1 MKKYF
6 KLLPVLALTISIN
19 NSIAQ
24 DIDYNDVK
32 FDYTQLPLKPLQDRS
47 VKNAQTKVVLKYM
60 DDINAAKGSYQ
71 DRVRKAEEDYQKA
84 MEFYYVQVKLADD
97 QYNKEMEEWNKKSLA
112 EKVLL
117 GDKNK
122 PQKKYIAQPYK
133 QMPVEQKYQKS
144 FDTDMLANKYFKVE
158 GFNNAPGGLLI
169 NVKLLGFDSQ
179 EPEMQTST
187 VNTTN
192 AQKQPVTITKYK
204 YIIRYKHPM
213 GYSAE
218 LNGNILYED
227 YPVETTNYL
236 SVTSQEFDNQGAL
249 QSWWNGAK
257 DGYLANLQEKV
268 INENCQRLGTEI
280 NNKFGFRKIN
290 FTTELM
296 NVDEKKDYDDLKEA
310 YNSALTGFNALASDA
325 TKNSALPNFRKA
337 ADIWENAMKE
347 SNVESR
353 KARIDRSVTK
363 GLLINLQQVYMWLD
377 EYDKSDACYQKLIAL
392 DPDNTN
398 KRRAERI
405 KAMAADQKERWFANK
420 Q

>member
-1 MKKYF
+1 MNKF
-6 KLLPVLALTISIN
+6 SLSGLVVGLFFLAPAFN
-19 NSIAQ
+19 AQ
-24 DIDYNDVK
+24 DIDYNDIK
-32 FDYTQLPLKPLQDRS
+32 FDYTQLPMKPLQDKT
-47 VKNAQTKVVLKYM
+47 VKNAQSKVVLKYM
-60 DDINAAKGSYQ
+60 DDINSAKGSYQ

-112 EKVLL
+112 EKILL

-122 PQKKYIAQPYK
+122 PQKKYISQPYK

-144 FDTDMLANKYFKVE
+144 FDTDMLSNKYFKIE
-158 GFNNAPGGLLI
+158 GFNNAPGGLVI

-179 EPEMQTST
+179 EPELQTSN
-187 VNTTN
+187 VSTTN
-192 AQKQPVTITKYK
+192 AQKQQVTITKYK
-204 YIIRYKHPM
+204 YLIKYKHPM

-227 YPVETTNYL
+227 YPVETTNYS
-236 SVTSQEFDNQGAL
+236 SVVSQEFDNQGAL

-257 DGYLANLQEKV
+257 DKYLENLQERV
-268 INENCQRLGTEI
+268 VNENCQKLGTAI
-280 NNKFGFRKIN
+280 NNMFGFRKIN

-310 YNSALTGFNALASDA
+310 YTSAITGMNALATDM
-325 TKNSALPNFRKA
+325 TKASSIPSLKKA
-337 ADIWENAMKE
+337 IDIWENAMKE

-363 GLLINLQQVYMWLD
+363 GLLINLQQAYMWVD

-392 DPDNTN
+392 DPDKTN
-398 KRRAERI
+398 KNRAERI
-405 KAMAADQKERWFANK
+405 KSMAADLRERWNANK
-420 Q
+420 